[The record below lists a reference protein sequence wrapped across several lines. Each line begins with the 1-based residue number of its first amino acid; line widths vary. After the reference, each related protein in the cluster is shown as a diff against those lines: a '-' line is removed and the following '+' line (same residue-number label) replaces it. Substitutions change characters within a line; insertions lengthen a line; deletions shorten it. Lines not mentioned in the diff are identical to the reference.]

1 MTLTKPQFRYHFIN
15 VIQVPILTLSLL
27 LSCTAASPKITL
39 SREKIPDR
47 VVVEM
52 KGTGF
57 SPKASVMSH
66 LKRPDGT
73 EFPPLRFITDDKGE
87 FAHKINTMDLQLGTH
102 EVWVID
108 RNGVSS
114 NVERFEVLPEQK

>member
-1 MTLTKPQFRYHFIN
+1 MTLTKPQFRYLFIN

-47 VVVEM
+47 GVVEM

-114 NVERFEVLPEQK
+114 NVERFEVLREQN

>member
-1 MTLTKPQFRYHFIN
+1 MTLTKPQFRQRFIN
-15 VIQVPILTLSLL
+15 VIQIPVLSLSLL
-27 LSCTAASPKITL
+27 LSCTSASPKITL
-39 SREKIPDR
+39 SREKVPDR
-47 VVVEM
+47 GIVEM
-52 KGTGF
+52 EGTGF

-87 FAHKINTMDLQLGTH
+87 FAHKINTMELQLGTH
-102 EVWVID
+102 AVWVID
-108 RNGVSS
+108 RNGVTS

>member
-1 MTLTKPQFRYHFIN
+1 
-15 VIQVPILTLSLL
+15 
-27 LSCTAASPKITL
+27 
-39 SREKIPDR
+39 
-47 VVVEM
+47 M

-66 LKRPDGT
+66 LKRPDDT

-87 FAHKINTMDLQLGTH
+87 FEHKINTMELQLGTH
-102 EVWVID
+102 EVWVVD